1 MQKKEG
7 RQMKIN
13 SEKPSILCALA
24 PVGQKQIPA
33 DLKEVLYGIE
43 EEQIPYKLTRMA
55 DDDTIKRAYD
65 AAEASRL
72 SVGLAYDPQKIV
84 VHYKNM
90 DADKPLFVVKRT
102 EGQTVLRQLGN
113 NAARLV
119 KGIPFK
125 DNEQ

>member
-1 MQKKEG
+1 M
-7 RQMKIN
+7 
-13 SEKPSILCALA
+13 CALA

-33 DLKEVLYGIE
+33 DLQEVLYGIE
-43 EEQIPYKLTRMA
+43 EEQIPYKLAQMA

-72 SVGLAYDPQKIV
+72 SVGLAYDTQKIV

-90 DADKPLFVVKRT
+90 DADKPLFVIKRT
-102 EGQTVLRQLGN
+102 EGQTALRQLGN

-125 DNEQ
+125 DNDEQ